1 MGIRRV
7 NPTYS
12 PTLNRSRGNETIQ
25 KEKRISRMDYR
36 HNKGIRANI
45 NRNSTSLLTLLR
57 SYSPARKLQP
67 ILESIRNAIK
77 KTAIPATAVSSSFL
91 FANFAYAESFIERGS
106 VKNGKFSNQ
115 SYDEQSMW
123 ERIGSA
129 ADKFNATMDWFKEF
143 PQHVYDFSID
153 VFAFIFKMLMLVG
166 LQTPSFIFNGSY
178 THGTTIVFS
187 IISIS
192 IIILLTIFEST
203 MQMISKVAKT
213 KYTDFSTIMRRLPVA
228 IGVAGFTPFLFEKGF
243 QFINKLTRG
252 IISAGGN
259 LFQNNNIDNLISLSG
274 VDLLG
279 MILFDVVALG
289 LIIPIL
295 LQGGRR
301 WWDLFILSS
310 VSPLALTAWMF
321 DRHRHLHTQWW
332 NEIKR
337 LSVVQLVF
345 ATFITLMGVFLYG
358 ARFMSADQWVYK
370 ILIMLGALYR
380 LANPPSFVKSYA
392 RGEQDINGLFD
403 SYKKT
408 AKGIYGTVTLKNF
421 TPLNYYRS
429 QKALNASRKA
439 LRMQKGVRYVDHLL
453 KGGK

>member
-1 MGIRRV
+1 MGIGRI
-7 NPTYS
+7 NPTDS
-12 PTLNRSRGNETIQ
+12 LTNNLSRGNETIQ

-36 HNKGIRANI
+36 HHKRIHSNL
-45 NRNSTSLLTLLR
+45 NRNSNSLLTLLR
-57 SYSPARKLQP
+57 NYSPTRKLQP
-67 ILESIRNAIK
+67 LLESIRSFLKRI
-77 KTAIPATAVSSSFL
+77 TIPATAVSSSLL

-106 VKNGKFSNQ
+106 VKSGKFSSE
-115 SYDEQSMW
+115 SYGDQSMW

-129 ADKFNATMDWFKEF
+129 ADKFNTTMDWFKEF

-153 VFAFIFKMLMLVG
+153 IFAFVFKMLMLVG

-178 THGTTIVFS
+178 TNGTTMIFS
-187 IISIS
+187 VISIS

-213 KYTDFSTIMRRLPVA
+213 RYTDFVTIMKRLPIA

-259 LFQNNNIDNLISLSG
+259 LFENNNINNLISLSG
-274 VDLLG
+274 ADLLG

-295 LQGGRR
+295 LQSGKR
-301 WWDLFILSS
+301 WFDLFVLCS

-321 DRHRHLHTQWW
+321 DRHRHLHAQWW

-358 ARFMSADQWVYK
+358 ARFMAADQWIYK
-370 ILIMLGALYR
+370 ILIILGALQA

-392 RGEQDINGLFD
+392 RGEQDVNGLFD

-421 TPLNYYRS
+421 TPLKYYRS
-429 QKALNASRKA
+429 QKLISAQRKA
-439 LRMQKGVRYVDHLL
+439 LRMQKGIRYVDHLI
-453 KGGK
+453 K